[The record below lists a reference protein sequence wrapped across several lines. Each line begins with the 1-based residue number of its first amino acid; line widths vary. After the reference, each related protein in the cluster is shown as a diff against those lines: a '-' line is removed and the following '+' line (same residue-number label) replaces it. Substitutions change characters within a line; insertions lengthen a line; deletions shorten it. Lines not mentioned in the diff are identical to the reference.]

1 MQVLCG
7 CSKCHRFCVYCG
19 ELLHEPVQCAQM
31 MVLRNVLEEL
41 HVESEDLH
49 LEQYRT
55 RDELPLIQLWARGR
69 ADDCVTLPADL
80 ETMDLHT
87 TAVSQLTLSA
97 AEPRRLRNV
106 FEDFFGTRR
115 SQLISSAKNVL
126 LHLLSWNLLVVDK
139 PADAISRRDKSTEQ
153 ILAETTRPCPRCFV
167 PIRRARGCVHM
178 TCGNPRCQHE
188 FSCLCLHDWTS
199 ATYDASFCIGRAE
212 ASHSEVLASV
222 DWQIRAR
229 HAASRGHLC
238 GKCISAL
245 SRGTHHT
252 S

>member
-1 MQVLCG
+1 
-7 CSKCHRFCVYCG
+7 
-19 ELLHEPVQCAQM
+19 

-87 TAVSQLTLSA
+87 TATSQPTLSA

-139 PADAISRRDKSTEQ
+139 PADAIFRRDKSTEQ

-178 TCGNPRCQHE
+178 TFGNPR
-188 FSCLCLHDWTS
+188 W
-199 ATYDASFCIGRAE
+199 
-212 ASHSEVLASV
+212 
-222 DWQIRAR
+222 
-229 HAASRGHLC
+229 
-238 GKCISAL
+238 L
-245 SRGTHHT
+245 SLPP
-252 S
+252 